1 MKTSLRFVHLLEK
14 IFPHRSKL
22 AKLSKSPVVSK
33 LFYKMIFNKNN
44 LTVIPKDN
52 VVEIKLN
59 KKIDPPDSVVVPS
72 DIVHKFID
80 EANHHFLMNFCI
92 CKEAMQCKNHPI
104 EYGCLFMGD
113 AVLEINKDFGR
124 LVSKEEAHEHI
135 RKCREDGLVH
145 LIGSDKLD
153 EQWLGVSDGLKLL
166 TVCNCCECCCLWRML
181 PDLDSKLSSTV
192 KKMPGVSI
200 EVTSDCV
207 GCGKCTEDICFVD
220 AIKVENGKAVISDEC
235 RICGRCAEVCPNNA
249 IKIKVTDDKFIDK
262 TASRIKKTVKI
273 K

>member
-14 IFPHRSKL
+14 IFPHISKL
-22 AKLSKSPVVSK
+22 AKLSKNPIISK
-33 LFYKMIFNKNN
+33 LFYKIIFNKNN

-59 KKIDPPDSVVVPS
+59 KKINPLDSVVVPS

-104 EYGCLFMGD
+104 EYGCLFMDD

-124 LVSKEEAHEHI
+124 LVSKEEAHKHI

-153 EQWLGVSDGLKLL
+153 EQWLGVSEGLKLL

-181 PDLDSKLSSTV
+181 PDLDSKLSSQ
-192 KKMPGVSI
+192 
-200 EVTSDCV
+200 D
-207 GCGKCTEDICFVD
+207 
-220 AIKVENGKAVISDEC
+220 
-235 RICGRCAEVCPNNA
+235 
-249 IKIKVTDDKFIDK
+249 
-262 TASRIKKTVKI
+262 
-273 K
+273 